1 MGSVENDLTNA
12 ALQYL
17 TMRGVYCWRN
27 NSGAYKP
34 EGSTRYI
41 RYGYPGSSDIL
52 GVTMDGRMVACE
64 VKGQFGT
71 LSSHQKAFLEEVASR
86 GGVGVVIRANQDW
99 QGALDTALSEVKA

>member
-17 TMRGVYCWRN
+17 QMRGAYVWRN
-27 NSGAYKP
+27 NTGAYKP
-34 EGSTRYI
+34 DDGKRYI
-41 RYGYPGSSDIL
+41 RYGYRGSSDIL
-52 GVTMDGRMVACE
+52 GITMDGRLIACE
-64 VKGQFGT
+64 VKSQFGT
-71 LSSHQKAFLEEVASR
+71 VSAYQKAFLEEVTSR